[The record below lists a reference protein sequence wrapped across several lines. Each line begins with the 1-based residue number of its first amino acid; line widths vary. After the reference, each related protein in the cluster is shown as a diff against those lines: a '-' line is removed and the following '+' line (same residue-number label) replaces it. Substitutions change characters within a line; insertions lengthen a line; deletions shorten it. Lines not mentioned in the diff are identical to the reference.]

1 MKLFSS
7 KAETTATTTSTTK
20 LTLKERVTGATSA
33 IKAKA
38 RKPETKTTSSASATN
53 RPRKIEP
60 KKRGLEV
67 SLKWNGNELFHAK
80 ASTVAKVAKATK
92 H

>member
-1 MKLFSS
+1 MKNLFK
-7 KAETTATTTSTTK
+7 KAEASATQSTK
-20 LTLKERVTGATSA
+20 PSLKERVSGATSA
-33 IKAKA
+33 IKAKV

-67 SLKWNGNELFHAK
+67 SLKWNGNELFR
-80 ASTVAKVAKATK
+80 AKATK
-92 H
+92 R